1 MEAPAFFTAQGSSGR
16 GDLAGFCDGVNSS
29 GGFVVWISE
38 IALGWF
44 EFCG

>member
-1 MEAPAFFTAQGSSGR
+1 MDAPAFFTSQGLSDR
-16 GDLAGFCDGVNSS
+16 DVLARFCDGGFAS
-29 GGFVVWISE
+29 GGFVVWVFE

>member
-1 MEAPAFFTAQGSSGR
+1 MDAPAFFTAQGLSSSG
-16 GDLAGFCDGVNSS
+16 GLAGFCDGGFTS
-29 GGFVVWISE
+29 GGFVVGAFE